1 MVRRSLVGLCVVA
14 TVACGAAGACMEA
27 AGHAPGSS
35 AQSLEAVSSGSPGA
49 AGTPMPSLRTL
60 PSLTSAPSAL
70 PSASPAPTP
79 SPASTPAPAPTPEA
93 DPFAVTNFA
102 SVPKCDLGGTEA
114 FLVSFDQ
121 WPLTLVDKTY
131 AVTDSYVPPDLVD
144 VRKAGFGG
152 SYKVRAVVIADLAAL
167 RSDAAKASSA
177 LAIFSAYRSYKE
189 QTWSFGHWSNVLGP
203 SALMSSARA
212 GHSEHQLGLAIDFRA
227 YGGPVPWAYRN
238 FATETAAGAWLARNA
253 WKYGFVMSYPWNK
266 EAQVCYGYEPWHYR
280 YVGRDEAAAI
290 HASGQ
295 TLRVWLWQHQ
305 PDQLWKTGAARPT
318 PAPEPRTPL
327 VWPSPSPG
335 PA

>member
-1 MVRRSLVGLCVVA
+1 MVRRSLVGLLVFA
-14 TVACGAAGACMEA
+14 TVASGAAAACMEA
-27 AGHAPGSS
+27 AGHAPRSS
-35 AQSLEAVSSGSPGA
+35 AQSLGEVS
-49 AGTPMPSLRTL
+49 
-60 PSLTSAPSAL
+60 
-70 PSASPAPTP
+70 SASPGTYQTQAPSPSVPLAPTP
-79 SPASTPAPAPTPEA
+79 SPTPSRAATTPTPLPTPSA
-93 DPFAVTNFA
+93 DLFAITNFA
-102 SVPKCDLGGTEA
+102 PVPKCDLGRTEA

-144 VRKAGFGG
+144 VRRAGFGG

-177 LAIFSAYRSYKE
+177 LAISSAYRSFKE

-203 SALMSSARA
+203 SALMSSARP

-227 YGGPVPWAYRN
+227 YGGAVPWAYRN
-238 FATETAAGAWLARNA
+238 FAAETAAGAWLAKNA
-253 WKYGFVMSYPWNK
+253 WKYGFVMSYPWAK

-305 PDQLWKTGAARPT
+305 PDQLWKTGAAGPT
-318 PAPEPRTPL
+318 AAPEPRTPL
-327 VWPSPSPG
+327 VWPSPSPS
-335 PA
+335 PAAPRP